1 MNKKTPPHI
10 PSFLFDAESA
20 LDETSLL
27 KLSLILSGL
36 SSENKPYKID
46 YTTLLMSYGA
56 WKGQNLDE
64 FCHEQTISYFM
75 FNPSNDS
82 AEAREAL
89 FHEIHEFLSGK

>member
-36 SSENKPYKID
+36 STENKPYKID

-75 FNPSNDS
+75 FI
-82 AEAREAL
+82 ARCKKNF
-89 FHEIHEFLSGK
+89 FHFYLLSFHSLPYYYL